1 MALSKPKSP
10 FALAA
15 LCVAVALL
23 LFWQLRSLLT
33 GREEA
38 SSLRIQSEQLR
49 AENSRLETGEANPAD
64 LEQLRK
70 DQDERLRL
78 RSEIESLR
86 TELAATPPVRPTA
99 PPPAATAP
107 ATNLPLVFTKVRAQ
121 VEVDLSEGQTLVT
134 GGWQTGPGIRQVLF
148 VTPSVAGAS
157 GEQVSVSASFIEAP
171 EAVLAQL
178 ALALSEISGQ
188 ESSLKEVFSSV
199 RTQEILEQL
208 KATEGVKFLSQPR
221 LLTLRNE
228 EASFSVTEPITVE
241 GEPQRL
247 GPTIKI
253 STTASDDGNGL
264 KLRVGAEV
272 GILKPN

>member
-1 MALSKPKSP
+1 
-10 FALAA
+10 LAA

-38 SSLRIQSEQLR
+38 SSLRSQSEQLR
-49 AENSRLETGEANPAD
+49 AENSRLETGEATSAD

-78 RSEIESLR
+78 RSEIDSLK
-86 TELAATPPVRPTA
+86 TELAAMPPPVRPTA
-99 PPPAATAP
+99 PPPAATGP

-134 GGWQTGPGIRQVLF
+134 GGWQTGPGIRQLLF

-178 ALALSEISGQ
+178 ALALSEIAGQ
-188 ESSLKEVFSSV
+188 ESSLKEVFSSA

-221 LLTLRNE
+221 LLTLRDE

-253 STTASDDGNGL
+253 STTASDDGHGL